1 MNRLYYTEKVKPNQ
15 CISTLTSI
23 YCASTGEI
31 LHIPRQ
37 VRNQTTKSARP
48 RTHTTT
54 NLCYYPTNASLF
66 FAEMW
71 LLKAPPWRSPTGTW
85 TRSQI
90 WLSSCRPR
98 LESRFCGSPATCSPT
113 RGDLCLTAAERERR
127 LSFLNPNINCAGA
140 QTLCRY
146 MNGAATNPDCHVL
159 AFAGAQLKKGL
170 DVAKKLGAENFGK
183 SPPALQAP
191 ACFAPRVSVSP
202 QCSGEEEKVSTPS
215 TTPTSPRS

>member
-37 VRNQTTKSARP
+37 VRNQTTKTARP

-98 LESRFCGSPATCSPT
+98 LESRFCGSPATCLPT

-127 LSFLNPNINCAGA
+127 LSFLNPNINCWSANVVQVHERCGHQPRLPRLGLRRRPAEEGAGRG
-140 QTLCRY
+140 QK
-146 MNGAATNPDCHVL
+146 
-159 AFAGAQLKKGL
+159 AGRREL
-170 DVAKKLGAENFGK
+170 
-183 SPPALQAP
+183 
-191 ACFAPRVSVSP
+191 R
-202 QCSGEEEKVSTPS
+202 
-215 TTPTSPRS
+215 